1 MESLFHIFVKDSN
14 IICEIKLSKKKMS
27 DGKFADK
34 DSTEGKSCNADEDVD
49 TTFNNEK
56 KSKKQRLVKHDK
68 KRSMKKKAKIN
79 FDTLCQ
85 EYDNFML
92 SNQIKKKSSG
102 ISTYRDSLFNSCYR
116 R

>member
-1 MESLFHIFVKDSN
+1 
-14 IICEIKLSKKKMS
+14 MS

-68 KRSMKKKAKIN
+68 KRSMKKKAK
-79 FDTLCQ
+79 D
-85 EYDNFML
+85 
-92 SNQIKKKSSG
+92 
-102 ISTYRDSLFNSCYR
+102 
-116 R
+116 

>member
-1 MESLFHIFVKDSN
+1 
-14 IICEIKLSKKKMS
+14 MS

-68 KRSMKKKAKIN
+68 KRSMKKRQRLSLINYAKNMIISCYL
-79 FDTLCQ
+79 TK
-85 EYDNFML
+85 
-92 SNQIKKKSSG
+92 SKKKSSG
-102 ISTYRDSLFNSCYR
+102 ISTYRDSPFNLCYR